1 MHTNSAQRSVD
12 SFDNIPLYKS
22 QFEFMSMTE
31 RLQRIND
38 RIKKFGTKSPVE
50 RNEPVERC
58 TMLRFTVDAKS
69 VTEARHLVIAL
80 CKDRMIFMRIKPV
93 QNSAMMQ
100 MEMFLRESIVQRVN
114 ELLKLR
120 FRV

>member
-1 MHTNSAQRSVD
+1 
-12 SFDNIPLYKS
+12 
-22 QFEFMSMTE
+22 MSMTE

-50 RNEPVERC
+50 RNEQVERC
-58 TMLRFTVDAKS
+58 TMLRFSVDAKS

-80 CKDRMIFMRIKPV
+80 CKDKMIFMRIKPV
-93 QNSAMMQ
+93 QNSEMMQ